1 MDLMHSMKPSRPD
14 YTRFSPILGRL
25 IQGLLIGGPVL
36 HVHQILGYLPSI
48 IQLLL
53 ILLLS
58 ILLLRLLLSFRR
70 WSDELQHVGKFV
82 RATVA
87 LIAVV
92 LLENFC
98 TWYDTL

>member
-1 MDLMHSMKPSRPD
+1 MDLMDSMKSSRPD
-14 YTRFSPILGRL
+14 YKRFSPILGRV

-36 HVHQILGYLPSI
+36 HVHQILEYLPSI
-48 IQLLL
+48 IQLCL

-58 ILLLRLLLSFRR
+58 TFLLRLLLSFRR
-70 WSDELQHVGKFV
+70 WNDELQHVGKFI
-82 RATVA
+82 RATVS

-98 TWYDTL
+98 TWYDY